1 MAISECFY
9 KDFNSQNK
17 SRLNA
22 SLSDYENQWVIVIP
36 RDKLNEIF
44 FQDMIDKFK
53 IVGLITV

>member
-22 SLSDYENQWVIVIP
+22 SLKDYENQWVIVIP
-36 RDKLNEIF
+36 RDKLN
-44 FQDMIDKFK
+44 
-53 IVGLITV
+53 